1 METCLARFKIF
12 LFLLSLFTVSALSA
26 QSNPDQGQKAASTQ
40 KGTDKSINY
49 TYTIIPAAEKTWGY
63 DVYRDKHLLI
73 HQPVIPGLPG
83 NKGFKTKP
91 DAEKVAKLVIEK
103 IRKGQ
108 MPPTVTTEEM
118 KKLQII

>member
-1 METCLARFKIF
+1 M
-12 LFLLSLFTVSALSA
+12 
-26 QSNPDQGQKAASTQ
+26 
-40 KGTDKSINY
+40 
-49 TYTIIPAAEKTWGY
+49 
-63 DVYRDKHLLI
+63 LI

-118 KKLQII
+118 KKLKVI

>member
-1 METCLARFKIF
+1 MEPRIWHCKSL
-12 LFLLSLFTVSALSA
+12 LFLLTVFTVSALNA
-26 QSNPDQGQKAASTQ
+26 QSNPDQGQKAANPQ
-40 KGTDKSINY
+40 KGAGKDATYS
-49 TYTIIPAAEKTWGY
+49 YTIIPAAEKTWGY

-83 NKGFKTKP
+83 NKGFKKKS

-118 KKLQII
+118 KKLKAI